1 MANTYT
7 TYKDSGIP
15 WIGEI
20 PKEWKV
26 LPHKYVMF
34 KIKEI
39 QEHYS
44 GEDII
49 SLTMN
54 GVIVRDLSAG
64 GKIPLTFDGY
74 QKVYKGNLLQCLF
87 DIDVTPRCVGL
98 IRNDGVTS
106 PAYSQFALKDNGYAP
121 YYDYLLRYMDDNKVL
136 LHLSKNLRSSLTE
149 TDFGV
154 IPTIIP
160 PISTQKNIANF
171 LDEKCSEIDNLISLQ
186 EKMID
191 ELKAYKQSVITE
203 VVTKGLD
210 RNVKMKNSGVDW
222 IGEIPEHWD
231 ITKIKLIAKTNS
243 GSTPRKISGS
253 ENATI
258 IWIRTTDMNDNHVAD
273 SSIHLTEDE
282 FSSAS
287 CPMLNRGTCL
297 VAMYGGSGTIGK
309 SGILDVEATIN
320 QALCSMEVEDNY
332 NSNFLF
338 CVLKSIRHYWM
349 KYAVGTRKDPNINQ
363 DIVRNMPIPIPPLSE
378 QTIIAKYIDTKC
390 SQIDSLISIKEKKI
404 EELKDYKK
412 SLIYEYVTGKK
423 RV

>member
-20 PKEWKV
+20 PQEWKV

-98 IRNDGVTS
+98 IKNNGVTS

-149 TDFGV
+149 TDFGA
-154 IPTIIP
+154 IQTIIP
-160 PISTQKNIANF
+160 PISTQISIANF
-171 LDEKCSEIDNLISLQ
+171 LDEKCTEIDELISLQ

-210 RNVKMKNSGVDW
+210 RNVKMKDSGVDW
-222 IGEIPEHWD
+222 IGEIPKEWKVRAIKYMFRTSKGLN
-231 ITKIKLIAKTNS
+231 ITKADLVEQGYPVISYGQIHSKNNTGTSVKEEMIRFVPETFIKTN
-243 GSTPRKISGS
+243 P
-253 ENATI
+253 E
-258 IWIRTTDMNDNHVAD
+258 
-273 SSIHLTEDE
+273 
-282 FSSAS
+282 
-287 CPMLNRGTCL
+287 CL
-297 VAMYGGSGTIGK
+297 VSNGSFIFADTSEDIEGCGNAAYIN
-309 SGILDVEATIN
+309 TIN
-320 QALCSMEVEDNY
+320 PIR
-332 NSNFLF
+332 NSN
-338 CVLKSIRHYWM
+338 
-349 KYAVGTRKDPNINQ
+349 NQ
-363 DIVRNMPIPIPPLSE
+363 
-378 QTIIAKYIDTKC
+378 
-390 SQIDSLISIKEKKI
+390 
-404 EELKDYKK
+404 
-412 SLIYEYVTGKK
+412 
-423 RV
+423 